1 MELWKNE
8 LRRKINGNQWIDAI
22 EFMKE
27 IIYNNPESEDAYLN
41 MIYLLEHV
49 ALETNAEESRKPP
62 TKHV

>member
-41 MIYLLEHV
+41 MIYLLE
-49 ALETNAEESRKPP
+49 RKHPI
-62 TKHV
+62 KDDLYF

>member
-41 MIYLLEHV
+41 YYCPLKLFD
-49 ALETNAEESRKPP
+49 S
-62 TKHV
+62 TKN